1 MENALL
7 EMDNVKD
14 VAVIGMPNPILGQV
28 AIARFNLLTPED
40 LPAFRRRMREY
51 CRGRLAPYKIPAK
64 IEVVERTLYGER
76 FKKVRGQM
84 AWPEA
89 AR

>member
-14 VAVIGMPNPILGQV
+14 VAVTGMPNPITGQV
-28 AIARFNLLTPED
+28 VIAQFNLFTPED
-40 LPAFRRRMREY
+40 LPALRQRMREY

-64 IEVVERTLYGER
+64 IEIVKGTLYGER
-76 FKKVRGQM
+76 FKKVRGQTV
-84 AWPEA
+84 WPEA
-89 AR
+89 VR